1 MRAFRTAPFTPF
13 DACCFGRCRC
23 SAIRCGSVML
33 GHFHDD
39 VARPLL
45 ITEPAAHRRGTQSLP
60 SRPFIHEAARDE
72 QRVHVERFARII
84 GFALRVGDGAA
95 QSLLDFLRHALF
107 REAQRLQ
114 SFFRALAAN

>member
-1 MRAFRTAPFTPF
+1 
-13 DACCFGRCRC
+13 
-23 SAIRCGSVML
+23 ML

-45 ITEPAAHRRGTQSLP
+45 IAEAAAHRRRTQPLP
-60 SRPFIHEAARDE
+60 SRPFVDETARDE
-72 QRVHVERFARII
+72 ERVHVERFAGIFR
-84 GFALRVGDGAA
+84 FALRIGDRAA
-95 QSLLDFLRHALF
+95 QSLFHFFRHALF